1 MESRE
6 ELIKRLR
13 GKAFHIR
20 KDILTMIHA
29 AQSGHPG
36 GSLSATDI
44 LVALYFHF
52 LNLDP
57 KNPDWNERDRFILS
71 KGHSCPAWYSCLAER
86 GFFSVEELT
95 TLRQINSRLQGHPVM
110 GKTPGVDMTSG
121 PLGMG
126 LSAGLGIALGLK
138 LSGIPAWTYVML
150 GDGELN
156 EGMVWEA
163 AMCAPKYNL
172 DHLVA
177 IIDYNN
183 LQLDG
188 CCDEVMPLEPLRSK
202 WLAFNWSV
210 QEIDGHDMPAIIEAI
225 ENTHQVKGKPSLIIA
240 HTIKG
245 KGVSYM
251 ENECDW
257 HGKAPNDQQFA
268 QALDEIETIKIQELS
283 KC

>member
-1 MESRE
+1 MVDSRE
-6 ELIKRLR
+6 ELIIRLQN
-13 GKAFHIR
+13 KTHQIR
-20 KDILTMIHA
+20 KEILTMIHA

-36 GSLSATDI
+36 GSLSVTDI

-52 LNLDP
+52 LNIDSE
-57 KNPDWNERDRFILS
+57 NPDWN
-71 KGHSCPAWYSCLAER
+71 A
-86 GFFSVEELT
+86 VEELV
-95 TLRQINSRLQGHPVM
+95 TLREINSRLQGHPAM
-110 GKTPGVDMTSG
+110 IKTPGVDMTSG

-138 LSGIPAWTYVML
+138 ISGIPARTYVVL

-163 AMCAPKYNL
+163 AMCAPKYKLNNL
-172 DHLVA
+172 IA

-188 CCDEVMPLEPLRSK
+188 YCDEVMPLEPLHSK

-210 QEIDGHDMPAIIEAI
+210 QEINGHDMPAILESI
-225 ENTHQVKGKPSLIIA
+225 ENTQKEKEKPSVIIA

-251 ENECDW
+251 EDECDW
-257 HGKAPNDQQFA
+257 HGKAPNDQQLSD
-268 QALDEIETIKIQELS
+268 ALQEIDARLLKATA
-283 KC
+283 C

>member
-6 ELIKRLR
+6 ELIKQLR
-13 GKAFHIR
+13 SKAFQIR
-20 KDILTMIHA
+20 KDILTMIHT

-86 GFFSVEELT
+86 GFFPVEELT

-210 QEIDGHDMPAIIEAI
+210 QEIDGHDMPAILEAI
-225 ENTHQVKGKPSLIIA
+225 ENTHQEKGKPSLIIA

-257 HGKAPNDQQFA
+257 HGKAPNDQQFV
-268 QALDEIETIKIQELS
+268 QALDEIETSKIQELS